1 MPEPFV
7 LREHLRRNDLLKNL
21 AGNVDKQGAQS
32 RMTQQNIL
40 ESLEEQPFINRVE
53 KAQRKGNIEG
63 FAAA

>member
-7 LREHLRRNDLLKNL
+7 LRQHLRRNDLLISL

-40 ESLEEQPFINRVE
+40 EGLEEKPFINRVE

-63 FAAA
+63 LAAA